1 VGLFGSIG
9 KFFGGVVKTA
19 LKVAPSVIP
28 GGSVVK
34 GLAGTALGLLHH
46 KTPMSSSPIKIQMA
60 GRLPIPILRGQ
71 SPTYSQ
77 VGNQTQTPAVLRA
90 SPVMPGGGIATSQGI
105 MAPGGG
111 MPPASYGG
119 SKAGLGQRRRKRKSQ
134 PSSRSSRGR
143 NGRSRRKSGRRL
155 KFGSPAWR
163 KKYMHKR
170 SR

>member
-9 KFFGGVVKTA
+9 KLFGGVVKTA

-34 GLAGTALGLLHH
+34 SLAGTALGLLHH
-46 KTPMSSSPIKIQMA
+46 KTPMSSTPIKIQMA
-60 GRLPIPILRGQ
+60 GRAPIPILRGQ
-71 SPTYSQ
+71 SPMYRSTTTS
-77 VGNQTQTPAVLRA
+77 PAVLRA

-111 MPPASYGG
+111 LPPASYGG
-119 SKAGLGQRRRKRKSQ
+119 KRTASGGRKRKRRSAS
-134 PSSRSSRGR
+134 SSRSSRARG
-143 NGRSRRKSGRRL
+143 GSKRRKTGRKL

-163 KKYMHKR
+163 KKYMKR
-170 SR
+170 RGR